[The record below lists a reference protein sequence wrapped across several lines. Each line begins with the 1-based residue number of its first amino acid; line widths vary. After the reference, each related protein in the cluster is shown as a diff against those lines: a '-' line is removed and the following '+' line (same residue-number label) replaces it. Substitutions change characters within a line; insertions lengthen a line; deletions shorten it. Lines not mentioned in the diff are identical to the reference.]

1 MEDILAGLTR
11 LKFDAEPVLGDRTNV
26 EAAAKKA
33 KEYLHKSAERN
44 AKVSKSGDSVLA
56 GRTSKSKGMLL
67 ADLSTRASRAG
78 DNGSLATLVKEFN
91 QILQMNSSRTLT
103 KEASRFLDVLYK
115 QLYDPSVFI
124 QPVKVTRTRSFGDE
138 ALDAPANAKLGVV
151 ARLKFDVR
159 KAQDNKALAT
169 LVEEF
174 AKVTN
179 RCAGRSITKVRY
191 FDPVVGDSDCPH
203 RMGLRSWMALHSDSW
218 RCSREFIWTILRVFI
233 SDLYIHPTFNNCILW
248 RLSGSISLGWQDCDS
263 D

>member
-11 LKFDAEPVLGDRTNV
+11 LKFDAQPVLGDRTNV

-33 KEYLHKSAERN
+33 KEYLHKSAER
-44 AKVSKSGDSVLA
+44 KVKISKSDDSVLA

-67 ADLSTRASRAG
+67 ADLSTRASKAG
-78 DNGSLATLVKEFN
+78 DNGSLAALVKEFN

-124 QPVKVTRTRSFGDE
+124 QPTKVTRTRSFGDG

-179 RCAGRSITKVRY
+179 RCAGRTITKVRTLLLTLSPAVLTVPIGWVCVLGWNCTAT
-191 FDPVVGDSDCPH
+191 FGDAVENLC
-203 RMGLRSWMALHSDSW
+203 GRSCAY
-218 RCSREFIWTILRVFI
+218 SRTCI
-233 SDLYIHPTFNNCILW
+233 YPTFNNCKLW
-248 RLSGSISLGWQDCDS
+248 RLSGSIFLGGGL
-263 D
+263 